1 MNIEKIKEIIRE
13 EMREDSILLDKPE
26 LLNEANLKRAQTKIE
41 DEHVPFVMLTAF
53 RGDYSK
59 EENKGRNDEM
69 KMTLKQEGLP
79 WVDMH
84 GSGYKE
90 GGPEGEVVVEDSVL
104 VWDEERGDVL
114 RTSTSLFDTA
124 KALAREFEQDSFL
137 YGGPDLDEPE
147 QFVIRLY
154 TNEGAPIKDAWA
166 GGEEG
171 YSKLNVVEKANS
183 EFWSMIANKAIQF
196 KEMRDRWKEFHPKSR
211 LEAMKKQYYLN
222 LAEGKIKELNERKS
236 RHS

>member
-1 MNIEKIKEIIRE
+1 MKLEDLKKIITEEI
-13 EMREDSILLDKPE
+13 REDSILLDKPH
-26 LLNEANLKRAQTKIE
+26 LLNEANLNRAKTKIE
-41 DEHVPFVMLTAF
+41 DDHVPFIMLTAF
-53 RGDYSK
+53 RGDYSN
-59 EENKGRNDEM
+59 EENEGRNAEM

-137 YGGPDLDEPE
+137 YGGPDIDKED

-171 YSKLNVVEKANS
+171 YSQLNVVEKANS
-183 EFWSMIANKAIQF
+183 EFWSMIANKATQF
-196 KEMRDRWKEFHPKSR
+196 KEMYDRWKGFKAKSR

-236 RHS
+236 RHP

>member
-183 EFWSMIANKAIQF
+183 EFWSMIANKATQF
-196 KEMRDRWKEFHPKSR
+196 KEMRDHWKNFKSKSR
-211 LEAMKKQYYLN
+211 LDAMKKQYYLR
-222 LAEGKIKELNERKS
+222 LAESKIKEIEG
-236 RHS
+236 